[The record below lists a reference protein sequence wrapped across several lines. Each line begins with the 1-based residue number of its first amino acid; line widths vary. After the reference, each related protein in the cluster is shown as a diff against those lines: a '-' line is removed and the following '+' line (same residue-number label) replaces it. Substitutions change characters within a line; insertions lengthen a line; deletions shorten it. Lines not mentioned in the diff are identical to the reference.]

1 MARRALK
8 ISESTCGTIAIYV
21 DEVNASEILAFL
33 NKDKRH
39 QKKFKYIQEII
50 FGRLRM
56 PEVYDKEE
64 INQRCKGVT
73 AMKFFKGQEKR
84 AHILQG
90 GNDRRQNVCSNH
102 IGTFGAEE
110 KQKANQK
117 RPPVN

>member
-64 INQRCKGVT
+64 IN
-73 AMKFFKGQEKR
+73 E
-84 AHILQG
+84 
-90 GNDRRQNVCSNH
+90 
-102 IGTFGAEE
+102 
-110 KQKANQK
+110 
-117 RPPVN
+117 